1 MSCVYIY
8 VQSLAPVMAVV
19 QSERPAAPYV
29 PEECPRRSKSEECL
43 KRGMSEEL
51 DQIKMFSEELGSP
64 AKMSLFRRIKCKFKT
79 TVKPVTNK

>member
-1 MSCVYIY
+1 MYKVK
-8 VQSLAPVMAVV
+8 PVMAVV

>member
-8 VQSLAPVMAVV
+8 VQSVAPVMAVV

-29 PEECPRRSKSEECL
+29 PEECL

-51 DQIKMFSEELGSP
+51 DQIKTFSEELGSP

>member
-1 MSCVYIY
+1 MLSANECHVYANMY
-8 VQSLAPVMAVV
+8 KVKPVMAVV

-29 PEECPRRSKSEECL
+29 PEECL
-43 KRGMSEEL
+43 KKGMSEKL
-51 DQIKMFSEELGSP
+51 DQIKTFSEELGSP

>member
-8 VQSLAPVMAVV
+8 VQSVAPVMAVV

-29 PEECPRRSKSEECL
+29 PEECL

-51 DQIKMFSEELGSP
+51 DQIKTFSEELGSP
-64 AKMSLFRRIKCKFKT
+64 PKMSPFRRIKCKFKT

>member
-8 VQSLAPVMAVV
+8 VQSVAPVMAVV

-29 PEECPRRSKSEECL
+29 PEECL